1 MKGKA
6 IIIICTCIIL
16 VVVLITLSYF
26 VLNFNKDNNSNSII
40 NNTTNS
46 IIDNNSTPIQNEE
59 DNNDST
65 FSLYHTNENLEEVE
79 VGTYLR
85 NSGYHKL
92 CKISFPS
99 NYQIQRGTL
108 MNKNG
113 KENIDGIISSLIE
126 NSKINLEDKLLC
138 NFYIGNEGFNSVE
151 PKEGDIFA
159 HVAVYTD
166 AWKEM
171 ENMKKDTY
179 KVKVGNY
186 TLYGVE
192 SKNGNYDNT
201 ILVSIPIDEHLI
213 IDINYSICSKSKQ
226 LSVKEV
232 VDAFAENIS
241 FDF

>member
-1 MKGKA
+1 MKGKT

-16 VVVLITLSYF
+16 VIVLITLSYF
-26 VLNFNKDNNSNSII
+26 ALNFNKNNNSNSII

-46 IIDNNSTPIQNEE
+46 ITNNNSTPIQNEE
-59 DNNDST
+59 YDDTST
-65 FSLYHTNENLEEVE
+65 FSLYHTSENLEEVE
-79 VGTYLR
+79 IGTYLI

-99 NYQIQRGTL
+99 NYQIQSGIL

-113 KENIDGIISSLIE
+113 KENIDGIVSSLIE

-138 NFYIGNEGFNSVE
+138 NFYIGNEGFHPVE
-151 PKEGDIFA
+151 TKEGDIFA
-159 HVAVYTD
+159 HVAVHTD

-171 ENMKKDTY
+171 ENLKDAY
-179 KVKVGNY
+179 EVKVGNY
-186 TLYGVE
+186 TLYGKE
-192 SKNGNYDNT
+192 GRKGIYNNA

-213 IDINYSICSKSKQ
+213 IDINYSISSKSKQ
-226 LSVKEV
+226 PSVKEV